1 MTVGPLDV
9 WEFERGCDPRDA
21 VLAAR
26 QVPPRFRA
34 LLLRSHGD
42 AVVVQLSGGQG
53 PSEGRDAVYYVDR
66 CGLYELLRREEWP
79 SPPGESGTRVLL
91 MLTACAEH

>member
-26 QVPPRFRA
+26 RRQVPPRFRA

-42 AVVVQLSGGQG
+42 AVVVQLSGDQG
-53 PSEGRDAVYYVDR
+53 PSEGGDAIYYVDR

-79 SPPGESGTRVLL
+79 GQRGTRVLL
-91 MLTACAEH
+91 MLTACLEH